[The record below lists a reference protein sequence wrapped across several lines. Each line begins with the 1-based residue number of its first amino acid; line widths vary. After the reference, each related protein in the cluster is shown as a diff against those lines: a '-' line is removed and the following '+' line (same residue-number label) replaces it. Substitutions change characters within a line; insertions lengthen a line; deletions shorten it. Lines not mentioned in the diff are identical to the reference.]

1 MYTFSICI
9 LYTHIIETK
18 TNTEAKAHFESK
30 HPTSTFTICFPT
42 ATFDPFAVPIASA
55 TPTTTSTGTT
65 AGDAV
70 AAVPKKAVKKDD
82 LSFLDSSLAPVNIQK
97 KVGKK

>member
-1 MYTFSICI
+1 MHT
-9 LYTHIIETK
+9 LYTLYIIETK